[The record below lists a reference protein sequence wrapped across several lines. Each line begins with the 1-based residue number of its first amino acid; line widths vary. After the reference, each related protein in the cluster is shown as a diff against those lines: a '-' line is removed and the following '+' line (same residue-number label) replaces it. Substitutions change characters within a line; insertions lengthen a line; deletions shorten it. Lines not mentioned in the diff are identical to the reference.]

1 MVSKTGLSIAEDA
14 QEEDFVVI
22 EVTGEEF
29 VPWLVCSI
37 VDEATN
43 AIESLGA
50 DDNWMG
56 FAEPGDFIIKL
67 HVWEAA
73 GPRERKFI
81 QRDRV
86 FWGFAEDLRM
96 KIDPSTFPIVERRQ
110 SICNTPALQ
119 RARAQVERELADIL

>member
-14 QEEDFVVI
+14 QEDDFVVI
-22 EVTGEEF
+22 EVTGAEF

-56 FAEPGDFIIKL
+56 FVAPGDFIINL
-67 HVWEAA
+67 RVWEAA
-73 GPRERKFI
+73 GPGERKFI

-86 FWGFAEDLRM
+86 LCSGALRR
-96 KIDPSTFPIVERRQ
+96 T
-110 SICNTPALQ
+110 CG
-119 RARAQVERELADIL
+119 